1 MGWVLEPDHQQTN
14 VHPVVHRF
22 AVFDVKINA

>member
-1 MGWVLEPDHQQTN
+1 MGWVLELDHQQT
-14 VHPVVHRF
+14 HLYSVVSCA